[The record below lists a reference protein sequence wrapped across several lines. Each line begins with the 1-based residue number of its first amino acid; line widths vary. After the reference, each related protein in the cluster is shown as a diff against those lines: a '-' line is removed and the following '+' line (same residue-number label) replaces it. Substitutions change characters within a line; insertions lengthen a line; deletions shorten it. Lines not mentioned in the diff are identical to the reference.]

1 MRVILYTGK
10 GGVGKTTV
18 AAATALRLAE
28 TGRRTLVLS
37 TDPAHSL
44 GDALGQ
50 ELGNQPRPVAEALD
64 ALEIDALTEN
74 DRAWGA
80 LRSYLGRLLA
90 RGEELSLATEETLLL
105 PGMGELFN
113 LLAIL
118 DHAESGEYD
127 TLVVDCAPTGETLS
141 LLKYPERLDRLFRI
155 ALPTKRALVK
165 ALGRPFE
172 KLINIAMPED
182 RLFDDLLTL
191 LDRLTRLGELLRDK
205 DTTVRLVTTPERI
218 VVAEVRR
225 AYTWL
230 SLYGFVVDQVVVNRI
245 YPEVALAGYFAAWA
259 PIQAAGLETVSQS
272 FGHLPVHRLELQD
285 HEIAG
290 LTGLRELSRELYG
303 DGDPAVVGYQ
313 GDRLRLTRHG
323 DEVCLHLW
331 LPGAQ
336 KSQLDLQ
343 HEGNDLIVAYRNQR
357 RRIALPDSVLGR
369 QVSSAQYRDDE
380 LVVSMR

>member
-1 MRVILYTGK
+1 
-10 GGVGKTTV
+10 
-18 AAATALRLAE
+18 
-28 TGRRTLVLS
+28 
-37 TDPAHSL
+37 
-44 GDALGQ
+44 
-50 ELGNQPRPVAEALD
+50 
-64 ALEIDALTEN
+64 
-74 DRAWGA
+74 
-80 LRSYLGRLLA
+80 
-90 RGEELSLATEETLLL
+90 
-105 PGMGELFN
+105 
-113 LLAIL
+113 
-118 DHAESGEYD
+118 
-127 TLVVDCAPTGETLS
+127 
-141 LLKYPERLDRLFRI
+141 
-155 ALPTKRALVK
+155 
-165 ALGRPFE
+165 
-172 KLINIAMPED
+172 MPED

-245 YPEVALAGYFAAWA
+245 YPEAALAGDFAAWA